1 MDGKGSAGT
10 NIDRKGFLKRLVASL
25 IGATALLNLKDAKA
39 AAGDFLRLGHTNND
53 AGSHTTG
60 INSTTRHTATLTVTN
75 TSPIGPVAAL
85 GAYNYGASGPAVI
98 ALSNRGTGV
107 ETSGNP
113 WGVHASAGQPSAIG
127 VFGEII
133 AHAGG
138 ARGVYGLYN
147 YSSGRGIGV
156 MAETKSRDSGSI
168 GVYGIHSATSG
179 EGYGVYGK
187 TSSPSGY
194 ALKAEGRSVFAGAVL
209 PWSDNAYD
217 CGSSTKRWRA
227 VYARNGTIQTSH
239 SRFKENIEPVSDIDC
254 LSAIPE
260 PIYFN
265 WKNCDDRRRYLGFIG
280 DHLPEIAKD
289 DDGGVYTSSLIAI
302 LCGAVRQL
310 KEAVNQLREENGEL
324 RRRIESRID

>member
-1 MDGKGSAGT
+1 LDGKGSAGT
-10 NIDRKGFLKRLVASL
+10 KVDRKGFLKRLVASL

-39 AAGDFLRLGHTNND
+39 AKGDYVVLGHSAND
-53 AGSHTTG
+53 SGDA
-60 INSTTRHTATLTVTN
+60 STWITSSTRYTATLAVRN
-75 TSPIGPVAAL
+75 TSTAAAL
-85 GAYNYGASGPAVI
+85 GAYQYGTSGPAVI

-107 ETSGNP
+107 ETYGNP
-113 WGVHASAGQPSAIG
+113 WGVHASAGQPGGIG

-138 ARGVYGLYN
+138 ARGIYGLYN

-156 MAETKSRDSGSI
+156 MAETKSRDNGSI
-168 GVYGIHSATSG
+168 GVYGVHSATSG

-254 LSAIPE
+254 LSAVPE

-289 DDGGVYTSSLIAI
+289 DDGGVYTSSVVAI

-310 KEAVNQLREENGEL
+310 REAVNQLREENEEL
-324 RRRIESRID
+324 RRRIERRID